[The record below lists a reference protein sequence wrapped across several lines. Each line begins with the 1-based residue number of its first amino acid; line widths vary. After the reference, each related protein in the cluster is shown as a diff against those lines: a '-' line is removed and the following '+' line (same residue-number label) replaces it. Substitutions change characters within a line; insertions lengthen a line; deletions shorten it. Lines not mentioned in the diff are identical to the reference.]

1 MTSSGDVIYLDHHA
15 TTPVDIRV
23 VEAMMPYWT
32 TKFGNAASHH
42 HRLGWEAEE
51 AVRLARAQVARVI
64 GADPRD
70 IVFTSGATE
79 SNNLAIKGVAE
90 SYRRKGN
97 HVITCATEHKCVLDV
112 GKALTAKGYDVTVLS
127 VDREGFVSPDDVRKA
142 IRSETILISIMA
154 ANNEIGTLQPIREIG
169 RIAREHGVLFH
180 TDIAQAFG
188 KIPIQVDEDF
198 IDLASISAHKCY
210 GPKGMGA
217 LYVRRKRPRVTLSPQ
232 MHGGGHE
239 DGLRSGTLNVP
250 GIVGFG
256 KAAAIAETER
266 QSDFDRTA
274 ALRQKLY
281 DNLTAALPGVN
292 LNGPDWRRYPATVRL
307 PNNLNV
313 SFESVDA
320 EGLIHG
326 LKNLAV
332 STGSACMSAVKEPS
346 YVLRAIGVDDALAHA
361 SIRFGLGRPT
371 TQDDIDRAAERVIH
385 AVRMLRGDV

>member
-1 MTSSGDVIYLDHHA
+1 ML
-15 TTPVDIRV
+15 
-23 VEAMMPYWT
+23 PYWT

-51 AVRLARAQVARVI
+51 AVRLARQQVARVI

-79 SNNLAIKGVAE
+79 SNNLAIKGAAE
-90 SYRRKGN
+90 TYRRKGN
-97 HVITCATEHKCVLDV
+97 HIITCATEHKCVIDV
-112 GKALTAKGYDVTVLS
+112 GKALAAKGYDVTVLP
-127 VDREGFVSPDDVRKA
+127 VDREGFVSPDDVRRA
-142 IRSETILISIMA
+142 IRQETILISIMA
-154 ANNEIGTLQPIREIG
+154 ANNEIGTLQPVREIG
-169 RIAREHGVLFH
+169 RMARDHGVLFH
-180 TDIAQAFG
+180 TDLAQAFG
-188 KIPIQVDEDF
+188 KISIHVDDDF
-198 IDLASISAHKCY
+198 IDLASLSAHKCY
-210 GPKGMGA
+210 GPKGVGA
-217 LYVRRKRPRVTLSPQ
+217 LYVRRKKPRVTLMPQ

-239 DGLRSGTLNVP
+239 DNLRSGTLNVP

-256 KAAAIAETER
+256 KAAAIAEAEW
-266 QSDFDRTA
+266 QQDFDRTA
-274 ALRQKLY
+274 SLRQRLY
-281 DNLTAALPGVN
+281 DKLIASLSGVN
-292 LNGPDWRRYPATVRL
+292 LNGPDWRRHASLVRL

-313 SFESVDA
+313 SFEGVDA

-371 TQDDIDRAAERVIH
+371 TQDDIDRAAERVIS
-385 AVRMLRGDV
+385 AVRTLRGIS